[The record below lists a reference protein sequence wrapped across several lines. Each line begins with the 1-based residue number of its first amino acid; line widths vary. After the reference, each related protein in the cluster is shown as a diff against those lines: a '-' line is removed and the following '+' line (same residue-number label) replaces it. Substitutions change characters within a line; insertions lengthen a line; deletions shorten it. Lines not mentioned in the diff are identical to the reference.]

1 MLNFNSMF
9 QKSVVPAFTAILFSI
24 QVHAQDNTP
33 KYSNEFLS
41 IGVSARALGMSNAF
55 VATCNDV
62 TGGYWNP
69 ASLVE
74 VKDLQVGLMHAAYF
88 ANIAKYDY
96 GGVVK
101 AIDNKSAVGL
111 SIIRF
116 GVDEIPNTTE
126 LIDAEGNIDYD
137 RVTTFSAA
145 DYGFLFSYARK
156 TKIEGL
162 SLGGNAKV
170 IHRKVGSFGKAWGFG
185 LDAALNYQKGNW
197 RFAAVGR
204 DITST
209 FNAWSY
215 TLDQNTKDVFAATG
229 NEIPKNSLEITLPKL
244 LTGVAYTGT
253 IKKNFTIT
261 GEVDFDFTFDGK
273 RNVLF
278 PGKFT
283 SMDPHFGFEAGYKSI
298 VFLRGG
304 LGNIQRVKNLDGGED
319 MNVQPNFGVGVKI
332 KIFTIDYAF
341 TDVGNV
347 SEALY
352 SNIFSLKID
361 IVKQQQSD
369 KASL

>member
-1 MLNFNSMF
+1 ML
-9 QKSVVPAFTAILFSI
+9 QKPLILAFTCLAA
-24 QVHAQDNTP
+24 VAAQAQTTAP
-33 KYSNEFLS
+33 KYSNEFLN

-69 ASLVE
+69 AALVDM
-74 VKDLQVGLMHAAYF
+74 KSDLGVGLMHASYF

-96 GGVVK
+96 GGIAK
-101 AIDNKSAVGL
+101 TIDANSAAAF

-116 GVDEIPNTTE
+116 GVDDIPNTTE

-156 TKIEGL
+156 TKITGL
-162 SLGGNAKV
+162 NMGANAKIV
-170 IHRKVGSFGKAWGFG
+170 HRRVGDFGKSWGFG
-185 LDAALNYQKGNW
+185 IDAAVNYTKDKW

-204 DITST
+204 DITTT

-215 TLDQNTKDVFAATG
+215 SLDENTKEVFTATG
-229 NEIPKNSLEITLPKL
+229 NEIPKNSVEITLPKL
-244 LTGVAYTGT
+244 LTGVAYNAQLS
-253 IKKNFTIT
+253 KNFTLT
-261 GEVDFDFTFDGK
+261 TELDFDFTFDRK
-273 RNVLF
+273 RNVLI
-278 PGKFT
+278 PGNFT
-283 SMDPHFGFEAGYKSI
+283 SIDPHFGFEAGYKNI

-304 LGNIQRVKNLDGGED
+304 LGNIQRVKTIDGIEEL
-319 MNVQPNFGVGVKI
+319 NVQPNFGVGVKI

-347 SEALY
+347 SDALY
-352 SNIFSLKID
+352 SNVFSLKID
-361 IVKQQQSD
+361 ITKGGNKS
-369 KASL
+369 SL